1 MKALVMEQFSELI
14 PIFGFILSLGLF
26 GYGLK
31 KVILKVEKDSSNN

>member
-1 MKALVMEQFSELI
+1 MMENYSELL

-31 KVILKVEKDSSNN
+31 KILLKVEKDTSSN